1 MRMSAKSLPADVR
14 KLVAADAALKRF
26 QALGRL
32 PKDKMNNTEKAYS
45 LRLEAMRQRGEVL
58 GWLFHPIRVRLAD
71 ATYYEVDFLVLHADM
86 RIAIHEVKGGH
97 TTDKGQLKIKLC
109 AEVLPWFVFYKAV
122 KQPESLGGGWKL
134 EEY

>member
-71 ATYYEVDFLVLHADM
+71 ATFYEVDFLVLHADM

-109 AEVLPWFVFYKAV
+109 AEVLPWFVFYKAI
-122 KQPESLGGGWKL
+122 KQPEKLGGGWKL

>member
-1 MRMSAKSLPADVR
+1 MRMSAKSLPADIR
-14 KLVAADAALKRF
+14 KLVAADAARKRY

-32 PKDKMNNTEKAYS
+32 PKGKMNDTEKAYS

-71 ATYYEVDFLVLHADM
+71 ATFYEVDFLVLHADM
-86 RIAIHEVKGGH
+86 RIAIHEVKGGY

-109 AEVLPWFVFYKAV
+109 AEVLPWFVFYKAI
-122 KQPESLGGGWKL
+122 KQPEKLGGGWKL

>member
-1 MRMSAKSLPADVR
+1 MRMSVKDLPAGVH
-14 KLVAADAALKRF
+14 KLIAADAARKRF

-32 PKDKMNNTEKAYS
+32 PKDRMNGTEKEYS

-97 TTDKGQLKIKLC
+97 TTDKGQIKIKLC

-122 KQPESLGGGWKL
+122 KQPEKLGGGWKL